1 MHYYPVLTIA
11 GSDPSGGAGIQA
23 DLKTFSAEGCYGMSV
38 ITAIT
43 AQNTCRVSRFDALP
57 SDLVGEQLRL
67 IAEDIPPLAAKT
79 GMLATAEIATA
90 VAEAVEQGL
99 VPHPVVDPVMVS
111 TSGAMLLD
119 NATVTA
125 MVERLFPL
133 ALLITPNH
141 AEALALTGTEDIN
154 KQIAVLRQMGC
165 RNILLK
171 GGDKETRQ
179 GVKVDWLALED
190 VDRPIPL
197 TADVVETRNTHGTGC
212 TLSAAIVARLAL
224 GDNLETAVRR
234 AKLYITRALQ
244 AGSRVSIGHG
254 HGPVNHF
261 FDPKRLKTT
270 N

>member
-1 MHYYPVLTIA
+1 
-11 GSDPSGGAGIQA
+11 
-23 DLKTFSAEGCYGMSV
+23 MSV

-43 AQNTCRVSRFDALP
+43 AQNTCCVSRFDALP

-79 GMLATAEIATA
+79 GMLATAEIAMS

-99 VPHPVVDPVMVS
+99 IPHPIVDPVMVS

-119 NATVTA
+119 NDTVDA
-125 MVERLFPL
+125 MVEQLFPL
-133 ALLITPNH
+133 ALLITPNA
-141 AEALALTGTEDIN
+141 AEAKALTGSDDIAT
-154 KQIAVLRQMGC
+154 QIDILRQMGC

-171 GGDKETRQ
+171 GGDKTSRQ
-179 GVKVDWLALED
+179 GVKIDWLSLED
-190 VDRPIPL
+190 VASPIAL
-197 TADVVETRNTHGTGC
+197 TADVVETVNTHGTGC

-234 AKLYITRALQ
+234 AKLYVTRALE
-244 AGSRVSIGHG
+244 AGSRISIGHG